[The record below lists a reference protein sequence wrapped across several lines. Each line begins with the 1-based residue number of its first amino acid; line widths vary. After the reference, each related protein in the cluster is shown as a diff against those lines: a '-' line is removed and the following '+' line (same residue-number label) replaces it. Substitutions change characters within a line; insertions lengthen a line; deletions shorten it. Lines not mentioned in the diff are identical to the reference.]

1 MFICMFSRG
10 VTGHKYDGMVCDFT
24 SLFCMVLVQQGE
36 ETIHIFAF
44 CIIYYWFTEQIPLS
58 LIKFSYN

>member
-1 MFICMFSRG
+1 M
-10 VTGHKYDGMVCDFT
+10 MVWYVIFT

-36 ETIHIFAF
+36 ETIHIAF
-44 CIIYYWFTEQIPLS
+44 CIIYYWFTEQIALS